1 MSHAFKFDTGFGSDT
16 KATCICKTKVL
27 QVLQFR
33 GFSSDDE
40 YFEDEYIYGD
50 GTLDEEDED
59 EENRSVISDT
69 PVVTMTDMDEHETR
83 PRAASEGGSPCG
95 SLEKDVS
102 FMMYSH

>member
-1 MSHAFKFDTGFGSDT
+1 MY
-16 KATCICKTKVL
+16 
-27 QVLQFR
+27 
-33 GFSSDDE
+33 FSSDDE

-50 GTLDEEDED
+50 GTLDEDDED

-69 PVVTMTDMDEHETR
+69 PVVTMTDMDDHETR

-102 FMMYSH
+102 GSGIIFATKLLVLFIWKKGQICKIVSK

>member
-1 MSHAFKFDTGFGSDT
+1 MCSHCECAVCL
-16 KATCICKTKVL
+16 A
-27 QVLQFR
+27 
-33 GFSSDDE
+33 DDE

-59 EENRSVISDT
+59 DENRSVISDT
-69 PVVTMTDMDEHETR
+69 PVVTMTDMEEHETR

-102 FMMYSH
+102 TTDSLLPTRGE